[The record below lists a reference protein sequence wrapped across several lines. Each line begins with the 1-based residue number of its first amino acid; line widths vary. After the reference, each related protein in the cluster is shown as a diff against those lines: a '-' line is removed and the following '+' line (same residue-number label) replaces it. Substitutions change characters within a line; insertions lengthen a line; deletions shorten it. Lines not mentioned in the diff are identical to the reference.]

1 MYVAP
6 PLLPSDRT
14 SCLIRGSTKRDL
26 SVVLNDTVHI
36 EARIKCIAVRSQITK
51 KCLIPGAILTFASAF
66 AGLMTNNLGLGI
78 GIGLALE
85 AAASLILG
93 LRASTKIIDRDSSD
107 AQKPD
112 SVHIQFPTKH
122 ENSLTIDNLMVSLQ
136 P

>member
-1 MYVAP
+1 M
-6 PLLPSDRT
+6 
-14 SCLIRGSTKRDL
+14 IRGSTKRDL

-36 EARIKCIAVRSQITK
+36 KARIKCIAVRSQITK

-85 AAASLILG
+85 RS
-93 LRASTKIIDRDSSD
+93 IIDFGI
-107 AQKPD
+107 K
-112 SVHIQFPTKH
+112 
-122 ENSLTIDNLMVSLQ
+122 SLDKDNR

>member
-6 PLLPSDRT
+6 QLSPADRT

-36 EARIKCIAVRSQITK
+36 KARIKCIAVRSQITK
-51 KCLIPGAILTFASAF
+51 KCFIPGAILTFASAF

-85 AAASLILG
+85 AASLILG

-122 ENSLTIDNLMVSLQ
+122 ENSFNIDNLMISLQ